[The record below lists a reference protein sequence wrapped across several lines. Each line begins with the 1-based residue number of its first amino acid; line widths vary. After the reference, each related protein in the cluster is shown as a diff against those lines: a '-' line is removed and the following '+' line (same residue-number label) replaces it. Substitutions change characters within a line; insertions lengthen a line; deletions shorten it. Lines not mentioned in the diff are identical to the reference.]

1 MGNRLSSKLLGE
13 GKGGIQGMS
22 EIYTRMIIDLYRNP
36 LNYGEIEKPDIKAKD
51 TNPICGDIIE
61 IQIKLNKDIIKD
73 VKFNG
78 KGCAISMASASLLTE
93 MIKGKSIDESLKM
106 DKNDILDA
114 LGIKMS
120 LVRLKCALLPL
131 RTLKMGIYS
140 YLGKSDKV

>member
-1 MGNRLSSKLLGE
+1 
-13 GKGGIQGMS
+13 MS